1 MRKLWM
7 MFTFLSLAVAGY
19 CASGQAGSE
28 VNADAQQQ
36 TVYICVVTSS
46 SGTEVIATRVNGDY
60 NAQVAVASEVSFDYS
75 SESHQTGYVY
85 YIPQGSSSSG
95 RIEGSNYTYGA
106 DIEMLRPSQD
116 SQYVYV
122 KGSEINL

>member
-1 MRKLWM
+1 
-7 MFTFLSLAVAGY
+7 
-19 CASGQAGSE
+19 
-28 VNADAQQQ
+28 
-36 TVYICVVTSS
+36 
-46 SGTEVIATRVNGDY
+46 
-60 NAQVAVASEVSFDYS
+60 
-75 SESHQTGYVY
+75 VY

>member
-1 MRKLWM
+1 MKKLWM

-19 CASGQAGSE
+19 CANGQAGSE
-28 VNADAQQQ
+28 VNADAQQH

>member
-1 MRKLWM
+1 MKKLWM

-19 CASGQAGSE
+19 CANGQAGSE

-75 SESHQTGYVY
+75 SESLY

>member
-1 MRKLWM
+1 MKKLWM

-19 CASGQAGSE
+19 CANGQAGSE

-75 SESHQTGYVY
+75 SESHRRQRYVY

-106 DIEMLRPSQD
+106 DIEVLLVLQ
-116 SQYVYV
+116 
-122 KGSEINL
+122 EILNTFT

>member
-1 MRKLWM
+1 MRVVLLFLFPEGQEEALLIPAAES
-7 MFTFLSLAVAGY
+7 FTS
-19 CASGQAGSE
+19 
-28 VNADAQQQ
+28 
-36 TVYICVVTSS
+36 YICVVTSS

-106 DIEMLRPSQD
+106 DIEMLRPSGD

>member
-1 MRKLWM
+1 MKKLWM

-19 CASGQAGSE
+19 CANGQAGSE

-75 SESHQTGYVY
+75 SESHQD
-85 YIPQGSSSSG
+85 GSKA
-95 RIEGSNYTYGA
+95 RIILTERILKCSVLHKILNTFT
-106 DIEMLRPSQD
+106 
-116 SQYVYV
+116 
-122 KGSEINL
+122 

>member
-1 MRKLWM
+1 MKKLWM

-46 SGTEVIATRVNGDY
+46 SGTEVIATRVNVDY
-60 NAQVAVASEVSFDYS
+60 NAQVAVA
-75 SESHQTGYVY
+75 SHQTGYVY